1 MHRRILIQF
10 DTLNRANLILVT
22 YSHTISTEAMSFIL
36 GALIFVFSCYLAH
49 TLWTWQRLAHVP
61 GPFWPAFSKLWL
73 ANLAFRGKQPFALKR
88 VSDVYGN
95 SITYDEEDLS

>member
-1 MHRRILIQF
+1 MHQRILIQF
-10 DTLNRANLILVT
+10 DTLNRANLVSVT

-49 TLWTWQRLAHVP
+49 TLWTWRRLAHVP